1 MKRIFTAILLVT
13 AMVFADARLGAPS
26 LSERPLFVQG
36 KIKIQL
42 TESAQYSGMLNI
54 DNSTK
59 SYSMTGI
66 ESLDDLNMKN
76 SATGMKNAHMGAK
89 NIEMEKQ
96 LGLDRWYLLEI
107 PKEKD
112 VLAVIEDYKKDP
124 NIEFA
129 NPEYLMYTQA
139 IPNDTYHVSH
149 HWGHNNTAQML
160 AWKTGDTYNHTGL
173 PVGTVGFDT
182 NAHAGWDGSQGYG
195 SSTVVIG
202 IIDSGVDTAH
212 EDINDVA
219 GYDFGDGDTNPMDN
233 SAEPGHGTCCA
244 GVAAGIANNG
254 KGVAGTAGAC
264 KIMPLKVADSAG
276 SMAFTAIEDAL
287 IWGADQGADVLSM
300 SLGAAVSP
308 GYSPATDAAIL
319 YAYNAGSVV
328 MAATGNENATSISYP
343 ANHANCL
350 GVGAASPDGKRK
362 DKTTVDNETW
372 WGSNYGTT
380 TADGAAAV
388 DFLAPTI
395 LPATDITGTGG
406 YQTGNYYLYFNGT
419 SCATP
424 YAAGFAALIKSKYP
438 TYTPAQ
444 VASLMKST
452 AIDVETVG
460 WDKEAGYGMINLQ
473 GALNPGGT
481 PPGVP
486 TLVSPTNG
494 STVADLT
501 PAFDWNDVTDA
512 TSYTIQVDNNNTFA
526 SPEATSSPTVS
537 TFTPASNLVAG
548 TYYWRVLATNAAG
561 SSAYCAYWSVTL
573 TAPLPLPDVPVL
585 ISPTNGGTV
594 QDLTPTFDW
603 NDAANATSYHIQV
616 STKSNMSGLVIDTD
630 VTGSTYTP
638 AADMAANLYY
648 WRVLSINATGSSAY
662 TSTWSVT
669 VTTPPPLPGTPT
681 LIAPANGSGTA
692 DTTPAFDWSDAT
704 DATGYE
710 ILIDNNSD
718 FSSPT
723 ISTTTVTSDYTATTL
738 ALGTYYWKV
747 RGTNATGAG
756 SYTAAW
762 SFTIG
767 TAPAVPVLALPANGS
782 YTSDMTPTFDWNDVS
797 GATSYTILVDNT
809 SDFSS
814 PEVTNSPT
822 VSTYTP
828 AANLAIGTYYWK
840 VLATNAYGSSAYCT
854 AWTVNL
860 GNPPAVPVLALPA
873 NGSSTTDATPT
884 FDWNDVSGA
893 TSYTILVDNDVAFG
907 SPEITNS
914 PTVSTYTPAANLANG
929 TQYWKVL
936 ATNAY
941 GSSAYCAAWSF
952 SIGSVPGV
960 PTLAAPA
967 NTSLTTDL
975 TPTFDWSDVVS
986 ATSYTILVDNDIAF
1000 GSPEINQSPTVSTY
1014 TPAANLAVGTYY
1026 WKVLATNSYGSS
1038 VYSGSWS
1045 VSLGNPP
1052 AVPVLATPTNG
1063 SATSDQTPAFDWND
1077 VSGAT
1082 SYTILV
1088 DNDVAFGSPEITNS
1102 PTVST
1107 YTSAANLAYGT
1118 YYWKVLAT
1126 NAYGSSAYSGSWSV
1140 IVQAPLP
1147 GAPTLISPA
1156 DGSGSTDTT
1165 PAFDWSDDAYA
1176 TGYEIMADNNSNFS
1190 SPEISTS
1197 TVSSDYTAVSALAV
1211 GTYYWK
1217 VRSTNATGSSAYTT
1231 AWTLTVQAPANIS
1244 LSVAS
1249 ISTTAAPEGT
1259 DTDAFNIL
1267 NGGDVNLD
1275 YTITK
1280 EYVAKKA
1287 VITVESNDFTAGLGD
1302 YTNSGTATWTAS
1314 SGQAVV
1320 SNGTTTNLT
1329 GILTSGSFDGT
1340 GCTSLTLTFDQ
1351 VFTTAGLSTATVEYY
1366 NGAAWTQIY
1375 TTGASTSVSQS
1386 LTLPVLAANMQ
1397 LRFTCAVRKN
1407 TSDSWSIDNIVVSGP
1422 AVGPTYT
1429 WLNINSALTGSVTP
1443 AGSNIINLTCDAAG
1457 LTEGT
1462 YNANITIASNDP
1474 DEPSKVLPVQFT
1486 VVVSTVIPGV
1496 PSGVVISVVG
1506 TDIQVDWGAAADATS
1521 YDVYSST
1528 DPYGTYTLEAN
1539 VPTNQYVTPY
1549 TAIRKFYYIVSKNAT
1564 K

>member
-1 MKRIFTAILLVT
+1 MKRIFTAVLIVT
-13 AMVFADARLGAPS
+13 AMIFADARLGAPS

-59 SYSMTGI
+59 SYSMTGF
-66 ESLDDLNMKN
+66 ESIDKLNMTHSVSNFK
-76 SATGMKNAHMGAK
+76 KAHMGAK
-89 NIEMEKQ
+89 NTVMEKE

-160 AWKTGDTYNHTGL
+160 AWTTGDTYNHTGL

-276 SMAFTAIEDAL
+276 SMAFTSIEDAL
-287 IWGADQGADVLSM
+287 IWGADQGAEVLSM

-308 GYSPATDAAIL
+308 GYSPATDAAIV
-319 YAYNAGSVV
+319 YAYNAGCVV
-328 MAATGNENATSISYP
+328 LAATGNENATSISYP

-362 DKTTVDNETW
+362 DKTTVDGEYW

-380 TADGAAAV
+380 TPDGAASV

-395 LPATDITGTGG
+395 LPSTDITGTAG

-444 VASLMKST
+444 IASLMKST
-452 AIDVETVG
+452 AIDVETAG
-460 WDKEAGYGMINLQ
+460 WDKEAGYGMIDLQ
-473 GALNPGGT
+473 AALNPGGT

-501 PAFDWNDVTDA
+501 PTFDWNDVTDA

-537 TFTPASNLVAG
+537 TFTPASNLAAG
-548 TYYWRVLATNAAG
+548 TYYWRVLATNSSG
-561 SSAYCAYWSVTL
+561 SSAYCAYWTVTL
-573 TAPLPLPDVPVL
+573 TAPPPLPDVPVL
-585 ISPTNGGTV
+585 LLPTNGGTV

-616 STKSNMSGLVIDTD
+616 ATKSNMSGLVIDTD

-638 AADMAANLYY
+638 AANLAVDLYY

-662 TSTWSVT
+662 TGIWSVT

-681 LIAPANGSGTA
+681 LISPADGSGTA
-692 DTTPAFDWSDAT
+692 DTTPSFDWSDAT

-718 FSSPT
+718 YSSPT
-723 ISTTTVTSDYTATTL
+723 ISTSTTTSDYTATTL

-756 SYTAAW
+756 SYSASW

-767 TAPAVPVLALPANGS
+767 TVPAVPVHALPANGS
-782 YTSDMTPTFDWNDVS
+782 YTSDLTPTFDWNDVS
-797 GATSYTILVDNT
+797 GATSYTILVDNN

-814 PEVTNSPT
+814 PEITNSPA

-828 AANLAIGTYYWK
+828 GTNMTIGTYYWK
-840 VLATNAYGSSAYCT
+840 VLATNAYGSSAYST

-860 GNPPAVPVLALPA
+860 GNPPAVPVLVAPA
-873 NGSSTTDATPT
+873 DASFTSDATPA

-893 TSYTILVDNDVAFG
+893 TSYTILVDNNSDFS
-907 SPEITNS
+907 SPEVTNS
-914 PTVSTYTPAANLANG
+914 PAVSTYTPAANLGNG

-941 GSSAYCAAWSF
+941 GSSAYSAAWSF
-952 SIGSVPGV
+952 SIGSAPGV
-960 PTLAAPA
+960 PTLISPA
-967 NTSLTTDL
+967 DTGLTTDL

-986 ATSYTILVDNDIAF
+986 ATSYTILVDNNSDYS
-1000 GSPEINQSPTVSTY
+1000 SPEINQSPTVSTY
-1014 TPAANLAVGTYY
+1014 TPGANMATGTYY

-1038 VYSGSWS
+1038 SYSGSWS

-1052 AVPVLATPTNG
+1052 AAPVLVSPSNG
-1063 SATSDQTPAFDWND
+1063 STVTDFTPAFDWND

-1088 DNDVAFGSPEITNS
+1088 DNNSDFSSPEITQS
-1102 PTVST
+1102 PAVST
-1107 YTSAANLAYGT
+1107 YTPVSDLGYGT

-1126 NAYGSSAYSGSWSV
+1126 NAYGSGSYSAAWNFT
-1140 IVQAPLP
+1140 IPAPNI
-1147 GAPTLISPA
+1147 TL
-1156 DGSGSTDTT
+1156 ST
-1165 PAFDWSDDAYA
+1165 
-1176 TGYEIMADNNSNFS
+1176 
-1190 SPEISTS
+1190 
-1197 TVSSDYTAVSALAV
+1197 ALV
-1211 GTYYWK
+1211 
-1217 VRSTNATGSSAYTT
+1217 
-1231 AWTLTVQAPANIS
+1231 
-1244 LSVAS
+1244 
-1249 ISTTAAPEGT
+1249 STTAAPEGT
-1259 DTDAFNIL
+1259 DTGSFSINNTGGTDL
-1267 NGGDVNLD
+1267 N
-1275 YTITK
+1275 YTISK
-1280 EYVAKKA
+1280 DYVAKGGKA
-1287 VITVESNDFTAGLGD
+1287 DITVHSNDFATGLGG
-1302 YTNSGTATWTAS
+1302 YTNSGTATWTATG
-1314 SGQAVV
+1314 GQAVV
-1320 SNGTTTNLT
+1320 TNGTATNLT
-1329 GILTSGSFDGT
+1329 GILTSGAFDGT
-1340 GCTSLTLTFDQ
+1340 GCTALTLTFDQ
-1351 VFTTAGLSTATVEYY
+1351 VFTTTGLSTATVEYY
-1366 NGAAWTQIY
+1366 NGSSWTQIY
-1375 TTGASTSVSQS
+1375 ITSSSTSVSQS
-1386 LTLPVLAANMQ
+1386 LALPVIAANMQ
-1397 LRFTCAVRKN
+1397 LRFTGAIRKN
-1407 TSDSWSIDNIVVSGP
+1407 TTDSWSIDNIIVSGP
-1422 AVGPTYT
+1422 AVGPVYT

-1443 AGSNIINLTCDAAG
+1443 SGSNTVNLTCDAAG
-1457 LTEGT
+1457 LAVGT

-1486 VVVSTVIPGV
+1486 VEITTVIPGV
-1496 PSGVVISVVG
+1496 PSNVRTSVVG
-1506 TDIQVDWGAAADATS
+1506 TDIVVDWDLAADATS

-1549 TAIRKFYYIVSKNAT
+1549 TEVRKFYYIISKNAT